1 MNDRRLAMVQP
12 GDSFAH
18 ITEHV
23 KNFVFRKASFKP
35 EKISQGEFINDVTQ
49 VGEGGQTFV

>member
-23 KNFVFRKASFKP
+23 KNFVFGKASFKP

-49 VGEGGQTFV
+49 VGEGGRIFV